1 MADLV
6 GKAAEEDDTFWNS
19 EVWGEDESDDSFSEE
34 EVKPDV
40 FDEDFND
47 SEGDDDDDDDDDS
60 VDKKRNAENDTSRVR
75 FIIKL
80 CSYNMQVT
88 IYIK

>member
-6 GKAAEEDDTFWNS
+6 GKAAEEDDQFWNS
-19 EVWGEDESDDSFSEE
+19 EVWGDDESDDSFSEE

-47 SEGDDDDDDDDDS
+47 SEDDGDEDDDDDS
-60 VDKKRNAENDTSRVR
+60 VDKKRNAENDTSKVR
-75 FIIKL
+75 SISKMYSF
-80 CSYNMQVT
+80 
-88 IYIK
+88 IYIVISII